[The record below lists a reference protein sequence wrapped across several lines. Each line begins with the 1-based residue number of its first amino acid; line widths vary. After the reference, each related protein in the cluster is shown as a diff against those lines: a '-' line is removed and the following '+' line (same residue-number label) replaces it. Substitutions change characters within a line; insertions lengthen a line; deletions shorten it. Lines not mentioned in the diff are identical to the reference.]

1 MGEASKTELWYNKDV
16 AVCAKH
22 IHGFIS
28 EWTRFKGQLPTWSLP
43 TWLLLSFLILKTPVL
58 ETPQLWEKKG
68 CYDFSKN
75 KNNTWIHE
83 QIPIKNIYIYLAFS
97 FNKKC
102 VQFIDYLIILTTIL
116 RKLICYPEHPL
127 KVLFKGIQE
136 TLVHA
141 PKLWAEEI
149 SKRASLFP

>member
-1 MGEASKTELWYNKDV
+1 MTS
-16 AVCAKH
+16 AK
-22 IHGFIS
+22 IKI
-28 EWTRFKGQLPTWSLP
+28 
-43 TWLLLSFLILKTPVL
+43 
-58 ETPQLWEKKG
+58 
-68 CYDFSKN
+68 
-75 KNNTWIHE
+75 IHE

-97 FNKKC
+97 FNQKC

-116 RKLICYPEHPL
+116 RKLICNPEHPL

-149 SKRASLFP
+149 SKRASLAIKLVWENNCRVPRRSFV